1 MSCFARELTKLI
13 SALPFCVFF
22 VLLEL
27 SITGLTALPSSACC
41 YDPPEYADEAEQAQP
56 QPPTADLSG
65 QGGEDSSTV
74 PDVPE
79 EAQLQ
84 LYSSKPS
91 EEQGPSSASAG
102 FKNFGLIRQ
111 FMADGQYL
119 RARQIAEKQLE
130 ARPFDF
136 QLWGLLETIYSKLG
150 LKNKTRTAAKNEELM
165 NPRRRPPPQPAPP
178 MSQQKRYVAKLLQA
192 IGEYKP
198 VE

>member
-1 MSCFARELTKLI
+1 MTCLARKLTKLI
-13 SALPFCVFF
+13 SALPFCVLI

-27 SITGLTALPSSACC
+27 SITGLTAPPSSACC
-41 YDPPEYADEAEQAQP
+41 YDPPEYADRAEQAQL
-56 QPPTADLSG
+56 PTADLSG
-65 QGGEDSSTV
+65 QGGEDSATG

-79 EAQLQ
+79 EAQLL
-84 LYSSKPS
+84 LYSSEPS
-91 EEQGPSSASAG
+91 EQQDLSSAGAG
-102 FKNFGLIRQ
+102 VKNFGLIRE

-119 RARQIAEKQLE
+119 RARQMAEKQLE

-136 QLWGLLETIYSKLG
+136 QLWGLLETIYSKMG
-150 LKNKTRTAAKNEELM
+150 LQNKTRTAEKNEEIM
-165 NPRRRPPPQPAPP
+165 NPRRRLPPQPAPS

>member
-1 MSCFARELTKLI
+1 MNCFARNLTKLI
-13 SALPFCVFF
+13 SALPFCVFL
-22 VLLEL
+22 VLLVL
-27 SITGLTALPSSACC
+27 SLTSLTAPPSSACC
-41 YDPPEYADEAEQAQP
+41 YDPPEYADRAEQAQS
-56 QPPTADLSG
+56 PTADLSG
-65 QGGEDSSTV
+65 QGGENSATV

-79 EAQLQ
+79 EAQLL
-84 LYSSKPS
+84 LYSSEPS
-91 EEQGPSSASAG
+91 EQQDRSSAGAG
-102 FKNFGLIRQ
+102 VKNFGLIRQ

-119 RARQIAEKQLE
+119 RARQMAEKQLE

-136 QLWGLLETIYSKLG
+136 QLWGLLETIYSKMG

-178 MSQQKRYVAKLLQA
+178 MSEQKRYLAKLLQA

>member
-1 MSCFARELTKLI
+1 MICFARNLAKLI
-13 SALPFCVFF
+13 SALPFCVFI

-27 SITGLTALPSSACC
+27 SITGFTALPSSACC
-41 YDPPEYADEAEQAQP
+41 YDPPEYADKAEQAQP
-56 QPPTADLSG
+56 QTAGPSG
-65 QGGEDSSTV
+65 QGGEDSATV
-74 PDVPE
+74 SDVSE
-79 EAQLQ
+79 EAQPL
-84 LYSSKPS
+84 LYSSEPS
-91 EEQGPSSASAG
+91 EEQDPLSAG
-102 FKNFGLIRQ
+102 AGVKNYGLIRQ

-130 ARPFDF
+130 TRPFDF
-136 QLWGLLETIYSKLG
+136 QLWGLLETIYSKMG
-150 LKNKTRTAAKNEELM
+150 LQKKTRTAAKNEELM

>member
-1 MSCFARELTKLI
+1 MNCFARNLTKLI
-13 SALPFCVFF
+13 SALPFCMFI

-27 SITGLTALPSSACC
+27 SIISLTALPSFACC
-41 YDPPEYADEAEQAQP
+41 YDPPEYADRTEPA
-56 QPPTADLSG
+56 QPPTAELPG
-65 QGGEDSSTV
+65 QGGEDSATV

-79 EAQLQ
+79 EAQLL
-84 LYSSKPS
+84 LYSSEPS
-91 EEQGPSSASAG
+91 EQQDPSSAGAG
-102 FKNFGLIRQ
+102 VKNFGLIRQ

-119 RARQIAEKQLE
+119 RARQMAEKQLE
-130 ARPFDF
+130 TRPFDF
-136 QLWGLLETIYSKLG
+136 QLWGLLETIYSKMG

-165 NPRRRPPPQPAPP
+165 NPRRRLTSQSAPQ

>member
-1 MSCFARELTKLI
+1 MICFARNLTKLI
-13 SALPFCVFF
+13 STLPFCVFI

-27 SITGLTALPSSACC
+27 SITGLTAPPSSACC
-41 YDPPEYADEAEQAQP
+41 YDPPEYADRAEQTQP
-56 QPPTADLSG
+56 STADLSG
-65 QGGEDSSTV
+65 QGGEESATV

-79 EAQLQ
+79 EEQVLP
-84 LYSSKPS
+84 YSSEPS
-91 EEQGPSSASAG
+91 KHQDPSSAGAG
-102 FKNFGLIRQ
+102 VKNFGLIRQ

-119 RARQIAEKQLE
+119 RARQMAEKQLE

-136 QLWGLLETIYSKLG
+136 QLWGLLETIYSKMG
-150 LKNKTRTAAKNEELM
+150 LQNKTRTAAKNEELM

>member
-1 MSCFARELTKLI
+1 MSCFARNLTMLI
-13 SALPFCVFF
+13 SALPFCVFI

-27 SITGLTALPSSACC
+27 SITGLTASPSSACC
-41 YDPPEYADEAEQAQP
+41 YDPPEYADSADQV
-56 QPPTADLSG
+56 QPPTADLLG
-65 QGGEDSSTV
+65 QGGQESATV

-79 EAQLQ
+79 EAQLL
-84 LYSSKPS
+84 LYSSEPS
-91 EEQGPSSASAG
+91 EQQDPSSAGAG
-102 FKNFGLIRQ
+102 VKNFGLIRQ

-119 RARQIAEKQLE
+119 RAKQLAEKQLE

-136 QLWGLLETIYSKLG
+136 QLWGLLETIYSKMG

-165 NPRRRPPPQPAPP
+165 NPRMRPPPQPAPS

-192 IGEYKP
+192 IGEYKS

>member
-1 MSCFARELTKLI
+1 MICFAQNLTKLI
-13 SALPFCVFF
+13 SAQLFCVFI
-22 VLLEL
+22 VLLGL
-27 SITGLTALPSSACC
+27 SITGLTAPPSSACC
-41 YDPPEYADEAEQAQP
+41 YDPPEYADRAEQV

-65 QGGEDSSTV
+65 QGGEDSATG

-79 EAQLQ
+79 ETQLL
-84 LYSSKPS
+84 LYSSEPS
-91 EEQGPSSASAG
+91 EQQDPLSAG
-102 FKNFGLIRQ
+102 SGVKNFGLIRQ

-119 RARQIAEKQLE
+119 RARQMAEKQLE

-136 QLWGLLETIYSKLG
+136 QLWGLLETIYTKMG
-150 LKNKTRTAAKNEELM
+150 LQNKTRTAAKNEELM

-198 VE
+198 IE

>member
-1 MSCFARELTKLI
+1 MICFARNLTKLF
-13 SALPFCVFF
+13 SALPFCVFI
-22 VLLEL
+22 VLLVL
-27 SITGLTALPSSACC
+27 SIIGLTAPQSSACC
-41 YDPPEYADEAEQAQP
+41 YDPPEYADRAEQA

-65 QGGEDSSTV
+65 QGGEDSATV

-79 EAQLQ
+79 EAQLL
-84 LYSSKPS
+84 LYSSELS
-91 EEQGPSSASAG
+91 EQQDPSSAGAG
-102 FKNFGLIRQ
+102 VKNFELIRQ
-111 FMADGQYL
+111 FLVDGQYL
-119 RARQIAEKQLE
+119 RARQMAEKQLE

-136 QLWGLLETIYSKLG
+136 QLWGLLETIYSKMG
-150 LKNKTRTAAKNEELM
+150 LQNKTRAAAQNEELM

>member
-1 MSCFARELTKLI
+1 MTCFARNLTKLT
-13 SALPFCVFF
+13 SALPFCVFLVLF
-22 VLLEL
+22 VLSL
-27 SITGLTALPSSACC
+27 TGLTASPASACC
-41 YDPPEYADEAEQAQP
+41 YDPPEYADRAEQA

-65 QGGEDSSTV
+65 QGDEDSATV

-79 EAQLQ
+79 EVQLL
-84 LYSSKPS
+84 LYSSEPS
-91 EEQGPSSASAG
+91 EQQDRSSAGAG
-102 FKNFGLIRQ
+102 AKNFGLIRQ

-119 RARQIAEKQLE
+119 RARQMAEKQLE

-136 QLWGLLETIYSKLG
+136 QLWGLLRTIYSKLG
-150 LKNKTRTAAKNEELM
+150 LQNKTRTAAKNEELM